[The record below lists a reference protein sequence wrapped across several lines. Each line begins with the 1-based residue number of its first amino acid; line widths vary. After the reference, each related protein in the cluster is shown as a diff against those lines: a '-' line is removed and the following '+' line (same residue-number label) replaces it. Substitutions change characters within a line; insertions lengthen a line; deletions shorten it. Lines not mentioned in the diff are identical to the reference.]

1 MSTSGQ
7 ASIGS
12 VPAATAKRRLP
23 RVAGLDA
30 VGHVALAFVVLF
42 AFLAVFGPWL
52 APHDPNLVDLQKA
65 YWGPDASHPL
75 GYDHQGRDILSRL
88 LYGARTSFLGPLA
101 IVLFATVAG
110 TTLAIVGAWRRGWTD
125 AALAGVLDA
134 SLAFPGILLAVM
146 AVAIFGAGL
155 PATVIALSIA
165 YTPYMARIVRSAAL
179 REIGKDY
186 TDSLKVQGFG
196 AWSICRRHILPNV
209 MPVLLGQAA
218 LTLAWATIDLAGL
231 SYLGLGIQPPSAD
244 WGVMVADGQTGV
256 IAGYPME
263 AISAGV
269 CLIVAVCSFALLGE
283 RLLRRAEVT
292 AA

>member
-1 MSTSGQ
+1 M
-7 ASIGS
+7 
-12 VPAATAKRRLP
+12 P
-23 RVAGLDA
+23 RIAGLDLI
-30 VGHVALAFVVLF
+30 GHIALGFVVIF
-42 AFLAVFGPWL
+42 AFLAVFGPYL
-52 APHDPNLVDLQKA
+52 APHDPNLVDLERA

-75 GYDHQGRDILSRL
+75 GYDHQGRDLLSRL

-101 IVLFATVAG
+101 IVIFATVAG
-110 TTLAIVGAWRRGWTD
+110 STLAIVGAWRRGWTD
-125 AALAGVLDA
+125 AALSGVLDA

-146 AVAIFGAGL
+146 AVAVFGAGL

-186 TDSLKVQGFG
+186 ADSLKVQGFT

-209 MPVLLGQAA
+209 MPIVLGQAA

-244 WGVMVADGQTGV
+244 WGVMVADGQAGV
-256 IAGYPME
+256 IAGYPMP
-263 AISAGV
+263 AITAGL
-269 CLIVAVCSFALLGE
+269 CLIIAVCSFALLGE
-283 RLLRRAEVT
+283 RLLRRAEAT

>member
-1 MSTSGQ
+1 MSTSR
-7 ASIGS
+7 
-12 VPAATAKRRLP
+12 PATAGAVEVAPARRLP
-23 RVAGLDA
+23 RIEGLDLI
-30 VGHVALAFVVLF
+30 GHIALGFVLLF
-42 AFLAVFGPWL
+42 AFLALFGPYL
-52 APHDPNLVDLQKA
+52 APHDPNLIDLQKA

-75 GYDHQGRDILSRL
+75 GYDHQGRDLFSRL
-88 LYGARTSFLGPLA
+88 LYGARSSFLGPLA
-101 IVLFATVAG
+101 IVIFATVAG

-125 AALAGVLDA
+125 AAMSGALDA

-146 AVAIFGAGL
+146 AVAVFGAGL
-155 PATVIALSIA
+155 QATVIALSIA

-186 TDSLKVQGFG
+186 ADSLKVQGFS
-196 AWSICRRHILPNV
+196 AFSICRRHILPNV
-209 MPVLLGQAA
+209 MPIVFGQAA

-244 WGVMVADGQTGV
+244 WGVMVAEGQTGV

-263 AISAGV
+263 AITAGG

-283 RLLRRAEVT
+283 RLLRRAEAT